1 MILKYLDRKSWA
13 MVALCAVFI
22 LIQVFFDLQIPSY
35 MNDMTMALQTGSD
48 LGAVSDYGLKMA
60 LCAFASLA
68 AAIGTVYMAAKVGST
83 LGRNL
88 RLKLFDKIKTFT
100 PQDTVKF
107 SSASLI
113 TRTTNDVVQVQTFA
127 AMALSIIIKA
137 PIMAVWAL
145 SRISGGSWEWTAAT
159 AAGLLAIAASV
170 GYILWIT
177 RPYYKRIPPLTDDI
191 NRHTKDHVSSVRV
204 VRAYNAEEFQD
215 DSFKS
220 TSERLRDN
228 DLYIWK
234 RTALLPPISSGVSD
248 FLTLAIYWIGT
259 LLIAE
264 TYGIGERQQLFSDMI
279 VFSSY
284 GLQVLMAFILVS
296 HIIQESPR
304 ALVSSKRVQE
314 VLSHEPAIDDG
325 VRKDGDGSTGK
336 VEFRDVGFEYPGTR
350 EKALDG
356 VSFTA
361 EKGQTVA
368 IVGPTGCG
376 KTTLVSLIPRL
387 YKASS
392 GQVLVDGV
400 DVREY
405 ERKSLGA
412 KLGYVPQSSVTFAGT
427 IRSNVAFGDMAKKAT
442 DEDVMKALETAQ
454 AAEFV
459 NDLDE
464 GVDTVVQQG
473 GRNLSGG
480 QRQRLS
486 IARAICRKPEIFV
499 LDDSFSALDFK
510 TDKAV
515 REALKKN
522 AAGSTF
528 IIVAQR
534 IGTIM
539 DADLIVVLDEG
550 KVVGRGK
557 HSELMRTC
565 DLYREMAESQ
575 MPEELL

>member
-1 MILKYLDRKSWA
+1 MILKYLDRKAWA
-13 MVALCAVFI
+13 LTIACATFI
-22 LIQVFFDLQIPSY
+22 IAQVFFDLQIPFY
-35 MNDMTMALQTGSD
+35 MNGMTMELQTGSD
-48 LGAVSDYGLKMA
+48 IGAVTDYGWKMA
-60 LCAFASLA
+60 LCALASLA
-68 AAIGTVYMAAKVGST
+68 ASIGAGFVSAKVGTS

-88 RLKLFDKIKTFT
+88 RLLLFDKIKTFT
-100 PQDTVKF
+100 PQDTVRF
-107 SSASLI
+107 SSSSLI
-113 TRTTNDVVQVQTFA
+113 TRTTNDVVQVQSFVT
-127 AMALSIIIKA
+127 MALTILIKA

-159 AAGLLAIAASV
+159 AAGLLAIAASM
-170 GYILWIT
+170 GYILYIT

-215 DSFKS
+215 ETFRK
-220 TSERLRDN
+220 TSEKLRDN
-228 DLYIWK
+228 DLYIWR
-234 RTALLPPISSGVSD
+234 RTSLLPPISTGVSD
-248 FLTLAIYWIGT
+248 FLMLAIYWIGT

-264 TYGIGERQQLFSDMI
+264 TSGIGERQQLFSDMI

-284 GLQVLMAFILVS
+284 GIQVLFAFVLVS
-296 HIIQESPR
+296 HVIQESPR

-314 VLSHEPAIDDG
+314 VLNHEPAIDDG
-325 VRKDGDGSTGK
+325 DRTDGDGSRGK
-336 VEFRDVGFEYPGTR
+336 VEFRNVGFEYPGSK
-350 EKALDG
+350 EKALEDIT
-356 VSFTA
+356 FTA

-368 IVGPTGCG
+368 IIGPTGCG
-376 KTTLVSLIPRL
+376 KSTLVSLIPRL
-387 YKASS
+387 YEATS

-405 ERKSLGA
+405 ERKSLGS
-412 KLGYVPQSSVTFAGT
+412 KLGYVPQTSVTFAGT
-427 IRSNVAFGDMAKKAT
+427 IRSNVAFGDMAGRVT

-464 GVDTVVQQG
+464 GMGSEVQQG

-486 IARAICRKPEIFV
+486 IARAVCREPEIFV

-539 DADLIVVLDEG
+539 DADLILVLDEG
-550 KVVGRGK
+550 RIVGRGK
-557 HSELMRTC
+557 HSDLMSSC
-565 DLYREMAESQ
+565 ELYREMAESQ
-575 MPEELL
+575 MPEEML

>member
-1 MILKYLDRKSWA
+1 
-13 MVALCAVFI
+13 
-22 LIQVFFDLQIPSY
+22 
-35 MNDMTMALQTGSD
+35 
-48 LGAVSDYGLKMA
+48 
-60 LCAFASLA
+60 
-68 AAIGTVYMAAKVGST
+68 
-83 LGRNL
+83 
-88 RLKLFDKIKTFT
+88 
-100 PQDTVKF
+100 
-107 SSASLI
+107 
-113 TRTTNDVVQVQTFA
+113 
-127 AMALSIIIKA
+127 
-137 PIMAVWAL
+137 
-145 SRISGGSWEWTAAT
+145 
-159 AAGLLAIAASV
+159 
-170 GYILWIT
+170 
-177 RPYYKRIPPLTDDI
+177 
-191 NRHTKDHVSSVRV
+191 
-204 VRAYNAEEFQD
+204 
-215 DSFKS
+215 
-220 TSERLRDN
+220 
-228 DLYIWK
+228 
-234 RTALLPPISSGVSD
+234 
-248 FLTLAIYWIGT
+248 
-259 LLIAE
+259 
-264 TYGIGERQQLFSDMI
+264 
-279 VFSSY
+279 
-284 GLQVLMAFILVS
+284 
-296 HIIQESPR
+296 
-304 ALVSSKRVQE
+304 
-314 VLSHEPAIDDG
+314 
-325 VRKDGDGSTGK
+325 
-336 VEFRDVGFEYPGTR
+336 
-350 EKALDG
+350 
-356 VSFTA
+356 
-361 EKGQTVA
+361 
-368 IVGPTGCG
+368 
-376 KTTLVSLIPRL
+376 VSLIPRL
-387 YKASS
+387 YEASS

-557 HSELMRTC
+557 HSELMKTC
-565 DLYREMAESQ
+565 ELYREMAESQ